1 MPRALG
7 AAVAAGLR
15 GGIPLPAELSFDPS
29 TVDLDALLKRL
40 HLANARRAWPQL
52 CERAE
57 TEQWSCRDF
66 LAVLV
71 AEEIAHR
78 QQTKLRRAVHEAA
91 FPFLKT
97 IDDFNFSLQSVLRP
111 QLLGSY
117 LGPEFVTE
125 GRNLILLGKTGRG
138 KTHLAIAIAYR
149 AIQHG
154 ATAFFTTAAH
164 LIDELSAASLQG
176 RLRETLP
183 KYLHPHVL
191 IVDEVG
197 YLTYGPDAAN
207 VLFHVVNDRHLRR
220 RPIIFT
226 TNKSPLTGW
235 GDVLHDHDLAEAIV
249 DRTLERGRLLVLD
262 GPSHRTLDSKTVQA
276 HPKPDKISGKPRTKF
291 PEPPT
296 VDADV
301 QVALE
306 PATTSLRRMR

>member
-1 MPRALG
+1 ME
-7 AAVAAGLR
+7 
-15 GGIPLPAELSFDPS
+15 LPFDPS

-57 TEQWSCRDF
+57 AEQWSCRDF

-71 AEEIAHR
+71 AEEIGHR
-78 QQTKLRRAVHEAA
+78 QQTKLRRAVHDAA

-97 IDDFNFSLQSVLRP
+97 VDDFNFLLQSVLRP

-164 LIDELSAASLQG
+164 LIDDLSAASVQG
-176 RLRETLP
+176 RLRDTLAT
-183 KYLHPHVL
+183 YLQPHVL
-191 IVDEVG
+191 VIDEVG

-207 VLFHVVNDRHLRR
+207 VLFHVVNDRHLRK

-226 TNKSPLTGW
+226 TNKSPLTAW

-262 GPSHRTLDSKTVQA
+262 GPSHRTLDSKAVQA
-276 HPKPDKISGKPRTKF
+276 HPKPDKLSGISRTKF
-291 PEPPT
+291 PEPPARNVRRWRGGT
-296 VDADV
+296 MIVRW
-301 QVALE
+301 VATAVRE
-306 PATTSLRRMR
+306 AEKKSRRLKGYKQREG